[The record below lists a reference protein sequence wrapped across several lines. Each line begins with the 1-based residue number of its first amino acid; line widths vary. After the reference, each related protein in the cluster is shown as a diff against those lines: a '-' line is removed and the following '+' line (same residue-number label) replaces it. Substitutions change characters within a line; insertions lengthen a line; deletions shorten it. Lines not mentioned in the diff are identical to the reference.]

1 MCCWI
6 NNKKKMVKK
15 YHIYSKINDIE
26 VIAIADSIQS
36 RLDGVAEIRFNN
48 ISTNDTIVKSK
59 LNKMYELGWTLFAIS
74 SAVGSSGHKD
84 PNRVFFN

>member
-15 YHIYSKINDIE
+15 LKSNSKVNDIVAYIFKE
-26 VIAIADSIQS
+26 TK
-36 RLDGVAEIRFNN
+36 LLNLYKVAEIRFNN